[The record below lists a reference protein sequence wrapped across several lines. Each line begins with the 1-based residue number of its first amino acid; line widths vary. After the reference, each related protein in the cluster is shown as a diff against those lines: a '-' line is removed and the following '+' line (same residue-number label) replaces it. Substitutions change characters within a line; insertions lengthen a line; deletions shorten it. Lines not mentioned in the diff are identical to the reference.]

1 MKKISFI
8 LFIFTI
14 VGFAGAKSVDITILH
29 TTDLHGNVFPTTDYD
44 GSEGVGGLFQLATVI
59 ERLRGENP
67 NTLLV
72 DNGDTFQ
79 GTLFSYSNRGNSI
92 IKCLNFLGY
101 NIWNLGNHEFD
112 WGIDALAENLK
123 QFSGA
128 VLNANLHWTGSATS
142 PFKKIKPFVI
152 EKIKGIKIAF
162 IGLNHPD
169 IPFWSRNFLLENTV
183 LEDPVQAM
191 FRVMPEVILQKPDAI
206 ILLMHSGY
214 DEETHS
220 LETKIKEVVEIF
232 PDIDVVIGGHTHTA
246 VPTLM
251 FGKTL
256 YTQAA
261 YHGIALGELQLI
273 FDDETRELIQKK
285 AVVIPIG
292 PNEEQSKKIREL
304 VKSELECTEAIGTQ
318 TVCFVEGVIGG
329 EAPEDMESPVQTLIS
344 EAIVDSVNA
353 DVVFHGAFSSCCV
366 ISNKEMT
373 VSDLYKIILYENR
386 IVTAEL
392 TPDEIT
398 YLIDS
403 MLEWWG
409 TPSFNYP
416 YGLKVK
422 IDVDGLPG
430 ERVLSIRDKNNK
442 PLDPEKKY
450 TVAFNSYVAASGGK
464 EFMPVRAAL
473 SKKSSRTKDVPL
485 TTRESVLNF
494 LKKQKVYKPHI
505 ENIIEHVKGDIGR
518 FVPVTQ
524 NTALNPGSLQLIEFA
539 FMHPGSR
546 SEEQSGEWF
555 VIKNIGKE
563 VINLKGY
570 SISDGDEGGR
580 FRIKKDVKLAP
591 GEPLLFCNNSEQFQK
606 HAYAGNPYIRF
617 FEYGKLAG
625 RLNLGNRG
633 DELMIIDPHGRL
645 ADQVVYGP
653 RRKLWKNWPAE
664 SKAPN
669 HKVGESLIKTE
680 GGWEVNE
687 DPLSGW

>member
-1 MKKISFI
+1 MKN
-8 LFIFTI
+8 LFLIIFFALA
-14 VGFAGAKSVDITILH
+14 GFVSAKSIDITILH
-29 TTDLHGNVFPTTDYD
+29 TTDIHGHVLPTTDYD
-44 GSEGVGGLFQLATVI
+44 GNNGVGGIFQLATVI
-59 ERLRGENP
+59 EKLQLENP
-67 NTLLV
+67 DNLLV

-79 GTLFSYSNRGNSI
+79 GTHFSYANQGNST
-92 IKCLNFLGY
+92 IKCLNALGY

-123 QFSGA
+123 QFSGT
-128 VLNANLHWTGSATS
+128 VLNANLHWAGSTPS
-142 PFKKIKPFVI
+142 PFKKAQPFVI
-152 EKIKGIKIAF
+152 ENIKGIKIAF

-169 IPFWSRNFLLENTV
+169 IPFWSRNFLLKNTV
-183 LEDPVQAM
+183 LEEPVAAL
-191 FRVMPEVILQKPDAI
+191 FRVMPEVTAEKPDAV
-206 ILLMHSGY
+206 ILMMHSGY

-220 LETKIKEVVEIF
+220 LETSLEEVIELF
-232 PDIDVVIGGHTHTA
+232 PDIDVVIGGHTHVA
-246 VPTLM
+246 VPNMM

-261 YHGIALGELQLI
+261 YHGIALGDLQLT
-273 FDDETRELIQKK
+273 FDGETRELIQKK

-292 PNEEQSKKIREL
+292 PNEEQSKKICEL
-304 VKSELECTEAIGTQ
+304 VKSALESTETIGTQ

-344 EAIVDSVNA
+344 EVISDSVNA
-353 DVVFHGAFSSCCV
+353 DVVFHGAFSSGCV
-366 ISNKEMT
+366 ISNNKMT
-373 VSDLYKIILYENR
+373 VADLYKIIPYENR

-392 TPDEIT
+392 TADEIT

-430 ERVLSIRDKNNK
+430 ERVLSIRDKSNK
-442 PLDPEKKY
+442 PLDPDKRY

-464 EFMPVRAAL
+464 EFMPVRAVL
-473 SKKSSRTKDVPL
+473 SKNTSLTKDVPL

-494 LKKQKVYKPHI
+494 LKKKKVYKPYI
-505 ENIIEHVKGDIGR
+505 QNIIEHVKGDIGR

-524 NTALNPGSLQLIEFA
+524 NTILNPGSLQLVEFS

-555 VIKNIGKE
+555 VIKNAGKE
-563 VINLKGY
+563 IINLKGY

-591 GEPLLFCNNSEQFQK
+591 GEMLLFCNNSEQFQK
-606 HAYAGNPYIRF
+606 HAYAGNPYVRI

-633 DELMIIDPHGRL
+633 DELMIIDPNGRL
-645 ADQVVYGP
+645 ADQV
-653 RRKLWKNWPAE
+653 
-664 SKAPN
+664 
-669 HKVGESLIKTE
+669 LIILT
-680 GGWEVNE
+680 
-687 DPLSGW
+687 D